1 MSYRDMARRLAELE
15 RAQQPADDG
24 ERFVVDIGG
33 TGPARY
39 WIDGREV
46 NADEYARH
54 VPDGPYYVDI
64 GDDDE
69 LP

>member
-1 MSYRDMARRLAELE
+1 MSYRDMARRLADLE
-15 RAQQPADDG
+15 RAQTPADDG
-24 ERFVVDIGG
+24 ESFVVDIGG
-33 TGPARY
+33 EEARY

-46 NADEYARH
+46 TADEYRRR

-69 LP
+69 HE

>member
-15 RAQQPADDG
+15 RAQTPADDG
-24 ERFVVDIGG
+24 ARYVVDIGG
-33 TGPARY
+33 EEAHY
-39 WIDGREV
+39 WIDGHEV
-46 NADEYARH
+46 SADEYRRR

-69 LP
+69 HE

>member
-1 MSYRDMARRLAELE
+1 MSYRDLQKRLADLE
-15 RAQQPADDG
+15 RAQAPVDDG
-24 ERFVVDIGG
+24 ERFVADIGG

-39 WIDGREV
+39 WIDGCEV
-46 NADEYARH
+46 SADEYRRR

-69 LP
+69 HE

>member
-1 MSYRDMARRLAELE
+1 MSYREMARRLADLE
-15 RAQQPADDG
+15 RQQQPADDG
-24 ERFVVDIGG
+24 ARYVVDIGG

-46 NADEYARH
+46 SADEYARR
-54 VPDGPYYVDI
+54 VPAGPFYVDL

-69 LP
+69 L